1 MSGGAPSGP
10 GAGEADPFDLAR
22 FVAAQEGV
30 APRAFAEL
38 HAGAKRSHWMW
49 FVFPQL
55 AGLGTS
61 AMAQRYA
68 ISGLAE
74 AGAYLAHPVLG
85 PRLQE
90 GVAAAM
96 ASGET
101 SARRLFG
108 APDDIKL
115 RSCLTLF
122 AEAAQDP
129 APFEAA
135 LSRFFAGARCPATL
149 AALRG

>member
-1 MSGGAPSGP
+1 MSGRDP
-10 GAGEADPFDLAR
+10 AGEGDPFDLAR
-22 FVAAQEGV
+22 FLAAQEGV
-30 APRAFAEL
+30 IERALAEL
-38 HAGAKRSHWMW
+38 RAGAKRSHWMW

-55 AGLGTS
+55 AGLGSS

-74 AGAYLAHPVLG
+74 ARAYLAHPVLG
-85 PRLQE
+85 PRLRE
-90 GVAAAM
+90 GTAAAM

-101 SARRLFG
+101 SPRRLFG
-108 APDDIKL
+108 SPDDLKL

-122 AEAAQDP
+122 AEAADDP

-135 LSRFFAGARCPATL
+135 LERFFGGERCPATL